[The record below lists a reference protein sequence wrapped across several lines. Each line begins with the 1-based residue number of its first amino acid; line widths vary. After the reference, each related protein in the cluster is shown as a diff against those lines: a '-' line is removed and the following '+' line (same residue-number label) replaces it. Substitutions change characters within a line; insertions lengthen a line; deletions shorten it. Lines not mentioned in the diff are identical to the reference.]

1 MGARKRGVRLSG
13 VERAELQRLVAA
25 GETQERVAELI
36 GCDVRTVIR
45 WIMHDGGLRPYQR
58 RRSPLRLSLEER
70 ERIVVGIAEGKSAAA
85 IARELGRSSS
95 TVSRE
100 IARNGG
106 RFVYRAAESDRRALE
121 RALRPRLSKLAAC
134 SRLRAEVERRLD
146 QHWSPEQIAA
156 RLCIEFPDDSMMRV
170 SHEAIYQAL
179 FVDSRRAL
187 PRRLAKRLRTR
198 RVHRRPRGRRQGGPL
213 RNMVLIEDRPAEINQ
228 RTSPGHWEG
237 DLIIGGGGRS
247 AVATLVERQ
256 SRYTVLVPLPDGR
269 TAASVTEA
277 LTSTFN
283 TMPRQ
288 LLASLTWDQG
298 KEMADHEALSAATGI
313 PIYFCKPSCPWQRGT
328 NENTNGL
335 LRQYL
340 PKGTD
345 LAAVPTHQLQT
356 IADELN
362 GRPRRIL
369 GWMTPSERY
378 AQISAMTA

>member
-1 MGARKRGVRLSG
+1 MGARKRGVRLSP
-13 VERAELQRLVAA
+13 VERAELQRLVADGA
-25 GETQERVAELI
+25 TQERAAELI

-45 WIMHDGGLRPYQR
+45 WIRHDGGLRPYQR
-58 RRSPLRLSLEER
+58 RRSPLRLSLDER
-70 ERIVVGIAEGKSAAA
+70 ERIVVGIAEGKSAVM
-85 IARELGRSSS
+85 IARELGRSAS

-100 IARNGG
+100 IGRNGG
-106 RFVYRAAESDRRALE
+106 RAEYRAAESDKRALQ
-121 RALRPRLSKLAAC
+121 RARRPRPSKLAAC
-134 SRLRAEVERRLD
+134 ARLRREVEQGLT
-146 QHWSPEQIAA
+146 QHWSPQQISA
-156 RLCIEFPDDSMMRV
+156 RLRIDFPDDPEMRV

-187 PRRLAKRLRTR
+187 PRDLAKRLRTR

-213 RNMVLIEDRPAEINQ
+213 RNMVPIENRPTEINH
-228 RTSPGHWEG
+228 RTTPGHWEG
-237 DLIIGGGGRS
+237 DLIIGRGGRS

-256 SRYTVLVPLPDGR
+256 SRYTVLVALPAGR
-269 TAASVTEA
+269 TAASVTDA
-277 LTSTFN
+277 LTSTF
-283 TMPRQ
+283 TKMPRP
-288 LLASLTWDQG
+288 LAASLTWDQG
-298 KEMADHEALSAATGI
+298 KEMAEHEALSAATGI
-313 PIYFCKPSCPWQRGT
+313 PIYFCKPSSPWQRGT

-345 LAAVPTHQLQT
+345 LAAVPSGRLQA

-369 GWMTPSERY
+369 EWMTPSERY

>member
-1 MGARKRGVRLSG
+1 MGARKRGVRLSSA
-13 VERAELQRLVAA
+13 ERAELQRLIAA

-36 GCDVRTVIR
+36 GCDVSTVIR

-58 RRSPLRLSLEER
+58 CRSRLRLSLEER
-70 ERIVVGIAEGKSAAA
+70 VRIVVGIAESRSAAA
-85 IARELGRSSS
+85 IARELGRSPS

-106 RFVYRAAESDRRALE
+106 RSAYRAIESDRRALE
-121 RALRPRLSKLAAC
+121 RALRPRSSKLAAC
-134 SRLRAEVERRLD
+134 SRLRSEVEQGLK
-146 QHWSPEQIAA
+146 QHWSPEQISA
-156 RLCIEFPDDSMMRV
+156 RLRIGFPDDPEMRV

-187 PRRLAKRLRTR
+187 PRQLAKRLRTR

-213 RNMVLIEDRPAEINQ
+213 RNMVPIENRPAEINQ

-237 DLIIGGGGRS
+237 DLIIGRGGRS
-247 AVATLVERQ
+247 AVATLVERR
-256 SRYTVLVPLPDGR
+256 SRYTVLVALPDGR
-269 TAASVTEA
+269 TSASVTAA
-277 LTSTFN
+277 LISTL
-283 TMPRQ
+283 TKLPRR
-288 LLASLTWDQG
+288 LAASLTWDQG
-298 KEMADHEALSAATGI
+298 KEMAEHEALSTATGI
-313 PIYFCKPSCPWQRGT
+313 PIYFCKPSSPWQRGT

-345 LAAVPTHQLQT
+345 LAAVPSGRLHA

-369 GWMTPSERY
+369 DWMTPSERY

>member
-1 MGARKRGVRLSG
+1 MRLSSA
-13 VERAELQRLVAA
+13 ERAELQRLIAA
-25 GETQERVAELI
+25 GETQESAAELI

-45 WIMHDGGLRPYQR
+45 WIRHDGGLRPYQR

-85 IARELGRSSS
+85 IARELGRSPS

-100 IARNGG
+100 IERNGG
-106 RFVYRAAESDRRALE
+106 RESYRAAASDERALE
-121 RALRPRLSKLAAC
+121 RARRPRPSKLAA
-134 SRLRAEVERRLD
+134 SPRLRRVVEQGLD
-146 QHWSPEQIAA
+146 QHWSPQQISA
-156 RLCIEFPDDSMMRV
+156 RLRIDFPDEPDMWI

-187 PRRLAKRLRTR
+187 PRDLAKRLRTR

-213 RNMVLIEDRPAEINQ
+213 RNMVPIENRPAEINR

-237 DLIIGGGGRS
+237 DLIIGRSGRS

-256 SRYTVLVPLPDGR
+256 TRYTMLVALPGGR
-269 TAASVTEA
+269 TAASVTAA

-283 TMPRQ
+283 AMAPSEVV
-288 LLASLTWDQG
+288 SLTWDQG
-298 KEMADHEALSAATGI
+298 KEMADHETLSAATGI
-313 PIYFCKPSCPWQRGT
+313 PIYFCKPSSPWQRST

-345 LAAVPTHQLQT
+345 LAVVAPRRLQA

-362 GRPRRIL
+362 NRPRRVL